1 MGWDA
6 GEALDGGDGSDHV
19 YGPDLRLPST
29 ARDGGEGGSSADAA
43 IAVAKKKNDRIDAGR
58 IADCLRCDLLP
69 ECYMAPIQGFSSA
82 LCQAAQI
89 FG

>member
-1 MGWDA
+1 M
-6 GEALDGGDGSDHV
+6 
-19 YGPDLRLPST
+19 
-29 ARDGGEGGSSADAA
+29 
-43 IAVAKKKNDRIDAGR
+43 KNDRIDAGR